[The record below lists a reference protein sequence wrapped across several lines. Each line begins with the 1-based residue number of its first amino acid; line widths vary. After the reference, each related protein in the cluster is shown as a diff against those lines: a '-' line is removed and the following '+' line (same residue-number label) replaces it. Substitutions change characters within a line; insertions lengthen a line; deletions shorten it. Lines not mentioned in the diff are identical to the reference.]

1 MRMREGRGKNGI
13 IPSEEVLA
21 EADRLAGASGPK
33 RTKGGAGAYTAVE
46 LMEAHKSLR
55 AGRKTP
61 PMAFEEATECPVSNG
76 ESNPSSPPSQ
86 STL

>member
-1 MRMREGRGKNGI
+1 MEMREGRGKSGI

-46 LMEAHKSLR
+46 LMEAHRSLR
-55 AGRKTP
+55 AGKKTA
-61 PMAFEEATECPVSNG
+61 PMPFDEPFDEPS
-76 ESNPSSPPSQ
+76 ESKALNTSDGNSG
-86 STL
+86 